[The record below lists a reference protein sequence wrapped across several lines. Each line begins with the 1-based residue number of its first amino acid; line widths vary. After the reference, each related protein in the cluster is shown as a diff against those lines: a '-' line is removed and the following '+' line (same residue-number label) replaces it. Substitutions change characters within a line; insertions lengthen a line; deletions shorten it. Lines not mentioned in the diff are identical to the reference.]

1 MSRAAGPNRWA
12 LGGVLTGH
20 FLLGFV
26 WLVVL
31 VGAVFFTS
39 SETGWVD
46 LVLLLGALCWLA
58 ALALITMLAGGLAK
72 ADTVNDVMNTLFN
85 VSDVK
90 ATGIDPVTI
99 LLQWKDTSLYESGSY
114 IQFSIGDE
122 AVASDFP

>member
-1 MSRAAGPNRWA
+1 MSRAAGPTRWA

-58 ALALITMLAGGLAK
+58 ALALI
-72 ADTVNDVMNTLFN
+72 
-85 VSDVK
+85 
-90 ATGIDPVTI
+90 GIGWRSGAHWYWGVPVAWVI
-99 LLQWKDTSLYESGSY
+99 V
-114 IQFSIGDE
+114 FSIA
-122 AVASDFP
+122 AVVAVTDAVNSAGESSG